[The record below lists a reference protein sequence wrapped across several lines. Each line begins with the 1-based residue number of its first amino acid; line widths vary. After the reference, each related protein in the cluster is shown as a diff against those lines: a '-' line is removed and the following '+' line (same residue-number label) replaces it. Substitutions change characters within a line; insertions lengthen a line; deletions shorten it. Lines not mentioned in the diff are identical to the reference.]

1 MKISHFLFTVI
12 VIIISCQPESKPPRL
27 LVIDGTTMGTV
38 YAAKIVRSDLVE
50 RDLDSLYLKRGVDS
64 LLNRINQ
71 QMSTYQE
78 NSELSR
84 FNQYRDKEWFA
95 VSSELCQVVKKSLE
109 ISKLSGGAF
118 DITVGPLVNLWG
130 FGPEEREELLPGEK
144 EIQERHKLVGYK
156 KLQIQFSPPALKKEI
171 PEMYCDLSAIAKG
184 YGVDKVA
191 EYLENRGIRNYLVD
205 IGGEI
210 RTRGKNHQGQAWKIG
225 VSTPDDRYEI
235 QKVLVLDNLSV
246 ATSGDYR
253 NYFEKDGIRYSHTI
267 DPQTGRPITHHLA
280 SVTVIHDSCMVAD
293 GLATAIDVLGP
304 EKGFQLAERLGLAVY
319 LLIREDTG
327 FVEKMTP
334 PFKKIINSEQTR

>member
-1 MKISHFLFTVI
+1 MKIRYFLFTVI
-12 VIIISCQPESKPPRL
+12 LIIISCQPESKPPYL

-38 YAAKIVRSDLVE
+38 YAAKIVASDLVE
-50 RDLDSLYLKRGVDS
+50 SDLDSLYLKRGLDS

-84 FNQYRDKEWFA
+84 FNQYRGKDWFS
-95 VSSELCQVVKKSLE
+95 VSAELCLVVDKSLE
-109 ISKLSGGAF
+109 ISKLSDGAF

-184 YGVDKVA
+184 YGVDKVG

-210 RTRGKNHQGQAWKIG
+210 RTRGKNHQGQTWKIG

-280 SVTVIHDSCMVAD
+280 SVTVIHDSCMIAD

-304 EKGFQLAERLGLAVY
+304 EKGFRLAERLNLAVF
-319 LLIREDTG
+319 LIIREDTG

-334 PFKKIINSEQTR
+334 QFEKILNSDQNK